1 MNVADSGSLLV
12 VDDDDVFRE
21 ALGRALRR
29 RGFDVTEAATVEAA
43 LLVAR
48 ERSLQFAIVDL
59 KLGSGSGLEVVAGL
73 RSASADTRI
82 VVLTGY
88 ASIATAVE
96 AVKLGA
102 TNYLTKPATPQ
113 EILRALTETA
123 PDPATPLQDNPPSV
137 ARLEWEH
144 IQRVLSEHGGNISAA
159 ARALNMHRRT
169 LQRKL
174 GRRPVSR

>member
-1 MNVADSGSLLV
+1 MSVADSGRLLI

-21 ALGRALRR
+21 TLGRAFRR
-29 RGFDVTEAATVEAA
+29 RGFDVSEAENVEAA
-43 LLVAR
+43 LTVAN
-48 ERSLQFAIVDL
+48 EQPLQFAIVDL
-59 KLGSGSGLEVVAGL
+59 KLGTGSGLEVVAGL
-73 RSASADTRI
+73 RSVSADTRI

-102 TNYLTKPATPQ
+102 TNYLTKPATPD
-113 EILRALTETA
+113 EILRALNETA
-123 PDPATPLQDNPPSV
+123 PDPGMPLQDNPPSV

-174 GRRPVSR
+174 SRRPVSR